1 MRGSKHGPVIKAG
14 DPKGSELFHRITLP
28 PDDDDFMPAANRR
41 PLSSSDVKLI
51 EAWISSGAS
60 HTLAVDATAVVTAGQ
75 TIVAEVNFQE
85 IDANAVAKERA
96 AFAPILSQVQSRLPN
111 VVGYQSR
118 TSADLVLS
126 ASWLGA
132 KFGDNE
138 IVVLAPLSERIVA
151 ADFSGTAIT
160 DRSAPVLAAMKKLRQ
175 LRLAH
180 TAISDA
186 TILELGSLDR
196 LESLSVFDTGV
207 SASSLSLFARL
218 SKLQHVYA
226 GQTRIAAN
234 TVIPPQLNGKLVF

>member
-1 MRGSKHGPVIKAG
+1 
-14 DPKGSELFHRITLP
+14 
-28 PDDDDFMPAANRR
+28 
-41 PLSSSDVKLI
+41 
-51 EAWISSGAS
+51 
-60 HTLAVDATAVVTAGQ
+60 
-75 TIVAEVNFQE
+75 
-85 IDANAVAKERA
+85 
-96 AFAPILSQVQSRLPN
+96 
-111 VVGYQSR
+111 
-118 TSADLVLS
+118 
-126 ASWLGA
+126 
-132 KFGDNE
+132 
-138 IVVLAPLSERIVA
+138 
-151 ADFSGTAIT
+151 
-160 DRSAPVLAAMKKLRQ
+160 MKKLRQ